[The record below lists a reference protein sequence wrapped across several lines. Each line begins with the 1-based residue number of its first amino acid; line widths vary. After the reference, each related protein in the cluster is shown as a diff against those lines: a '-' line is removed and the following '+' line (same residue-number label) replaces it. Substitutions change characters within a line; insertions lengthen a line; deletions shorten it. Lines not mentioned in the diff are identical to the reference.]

1 MGGYK
6 YTAAAA
12 AAPAATDDDWNVID
26 LTDSWS
32 LNDPDSTVVGS
43 ASHSDGTN
51 SVTVNT
57 TNNATY
63 IGGAIYYKKIT
74 TPDGGDYDL
83 TKPIDV
89 RLALHMPETGWQD
102 TGGASGGVGNPATGS
117 RTYCLIGLMTDPEN
131 LPTSGVTPIPRDILG
146 IGLEWQTSQTRLYRS
161 ILRNVSNSGTH
172 GAIST
177 NKTGL
182 ENIAA
187 ADVAAGH
194 KASNRIEC
202 AFEIVKSENLTAG
215 SLDPAGAPRTYYM
228 VIGDRFDNGDS
239 RQINQYSADQ
249 RWARTRTDELYIWMA
264 FGRGSSGAGSNST
277 VKVNAFYSVRQLDSG
292 NNPGGTTG
300 LPD

>member
-1 MGGYK
+1 MGSEMCIR
-6 YTAAAA
+6 
-12 AAPAATDDDWNVID
+12 DR
-26 LTDSWS
+26 
-32 LNDPDSTVVGS
+32 GS
-43 ASHSDGTN
+43 ASYSEGTN
-51 SVTVNT
+51 TVTVNT
-57 TNNATY
+57 TANTTY

-74 TPDGGDYDL
+74 TPDGGDFDL

-89 RLALHMPETGWQD
+89 RLHMHWPETGWQD

-117 RTYCLIGLMTDPEN
+117 RTYCLMGLTTDPEN

-187 ADVAAGH
+187 ADVTAGH
-194 KASNRIEC
+194 RASNKIEC

-228 VIGDRFDNGDS
+228 VIGDRFDNGDR

-249 RWARTRTDELYIWMA
+249 RWGRTRTDELYVWVA
-264 FGRGSSGAGSNST
+264 FGRGSSGASANST
-277 VKVNAFYSVRQLDSG
+277 VKVNALYSVRQLDSG